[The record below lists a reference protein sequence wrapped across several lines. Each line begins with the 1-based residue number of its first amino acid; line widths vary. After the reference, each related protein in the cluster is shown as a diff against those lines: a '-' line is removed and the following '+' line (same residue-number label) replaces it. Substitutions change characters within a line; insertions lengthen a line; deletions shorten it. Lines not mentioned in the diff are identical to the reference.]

1 MDYDRGNHVKYLI
14 SYHIILVTKYRHNIL
29 SLIDIKSIFKY
40 IESISEF
47 KIEEMEID
55 KKHIHILIK
64 TIPKY
69 SISSIINRLKQI
81 STFQSWKLY
90 NHILSQY
97 YWNKKILWSRGYFVC
112 SIGNV
117 SKDTI
122 ISYIQSQG

>member
-14 SYHIILVTKYRHNIL
+14 LYHIILVTKYRHNIL

-40 IESISEF
+40 IESISKF

-55 KKHIHILIK
+55 KNHIHILIK

-97 YWNKKILWSRGYFVC
+97 YWNKKILWSCEYFVC
-112 SIGNV
+112 TIGNV